1 MSGKGSVGL
10 CPSEEAAPC
19 PKHSSAAQG
28 TVVMVCLDI
37 LLATR
42 MCGWLGSVVPKGKP
56 VGVPWQREQQMLE
69 EKKRQEEEQKKLS
82 EEQKAKEN
90 ARAPLLENKEVT
102 GDTTLGVTAQ
112 LGPSNDPLL
121 PQAVP
126 PSAFICLSNKTGI
139 L

>member
-1 MSGKGSVGL
+1 
-10 CPSEEAAPC
+10 
-19 PKHSSAAQG
+19 
-28 TVVMVCLDI
+28 MVCLDILDI

-42 MCGWLGSVVPKGKP
+42 MYGWVGSVVPKGNP

-69 EKKRQEEEQKKLS
+69 EKKRQEEEQKMLS
-82 EEQKAKEN
+82 EEQRAKEN

-102 GDTTLGVTAQ
+102 GDASLGMTAQ

-121 PQAVP
+121 PRAVP
-126 PSAFICLSNKTGI
+126 PSAVICLSNNTGV